1 MRSEIGMACL
11 AGLCLLVLSGCGAGV
26 EIPQRDEFDVAVRV
40 YLEQKTMQLAIVDYL
55 EFELADT
62 GRSASATISLR
73 YSGEGVA
80 PVKVRFRFQF
90 EKTANGW
97 RVASHRKR

>member
-1 MRSEIGMACL
+1 MRNEIVMACL
-11 AGLCLLVLSGCGAGV
+11 VGLCLVVTNGCGGGV
-26 EIPQRDEFDVAVRV
+26 EVPQRDAFDAAVRE
-40 YLEQKTMQLAIVDYL
+40 YFEQNTMQLAIVDYL

-80 PVKVRFRFQF
+80 AVKVRFRFQF
-90 EKTANGW
+90 EKTGDGW
-97 RVASHRKR
+97 RVASHQKL

>member
-1 MRSEIGMACL
+1 MRNEIGMSCL

-26 EIPQRDEFDVAVRV
+26 EIPQRDEFDAAVSA

-62 GRSASATISLR
+62 GRSASATISLQ

-80 PVKVRFRFQF
+80 PVKVWFRFQF

-97 RVASHRKR
+97 LVASHRKR